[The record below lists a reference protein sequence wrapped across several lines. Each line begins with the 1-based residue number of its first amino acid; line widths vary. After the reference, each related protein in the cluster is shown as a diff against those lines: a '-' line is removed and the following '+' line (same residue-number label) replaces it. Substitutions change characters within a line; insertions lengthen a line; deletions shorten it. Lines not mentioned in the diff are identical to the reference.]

1 MNLILAYLCIVGL
14 TLILADAAA
23 CGLRRWYERV
33 TRR

>member
-1 MNLILAYLCIVGL
+1 MTLILAFLCIVGL

-23 CGLRRWYERV
+23 CGLRRGYERL